1 MRADG
6 REPNETRQCR
16 IVPGYLKFP
25 HGSCLIETG
34 DTKVIC
40 TAMVEDKVPP
50 FVKGTGSGWITAE
63 YSMLPGATATRS
75 AREVSRGRP
84 GGRTVEIQRLIGR
97 SLRAA
102 VDLAAV
108 GEKTFWIDCDVI
120 QADGGTRTASVT
132 GGFVALMLALDTVA
146 KKEGWQAF
154 PALDYIAAISVG
166 IVNGTPVV
174 DLPYSEDSTAEVDM
188 NVVMTG
194 KGEFIEVQGTGEH
207 APFSKGRLD
216 ALLTLAAGGIRS
228 LMEVQRE
235 ALGDIAARIGSY
247 TPPRDR
253 AVSTGR

>member
-6 REPNETRQCR
+6 RAPDEIRPTR
-16 IVPGYLKFP
+16 IIPGYLKFP
-25 HGSCLIETG
+25 HGSCLVECG

-63 YSMLPGATATRS
+63 YSMLPGATATRT

-84 GGRTVEIQRLIGR
+84 GGRTVEIQRIIGR

-102 VDLAAV
+102 VDLSVV
-108 GEKTFWIDCDVI
+108 GERTFWIDCDVI

-132 GGFVALMLALDTVA
+132 GGFVALMLALNAVA
-146 KKEGWQAF
+146 EKESWRTF
-154 PALDYIAAISVG
+154 PAIDYIAAISVG
-166 IVNGTPVV
+166 VVNGTPVV
-174 DLPYSEDSTAEVDM
+174 DLPYAEDFSADVDM

-207 APFSKGRLD
+207 APFSKDRLL
-216 ALLTLAAGGIRS
+216 ALLALAEGGIRE
-228 LMEVQRE
+228 LMKIQKE
-235 ALGDIAARIGSY
+235 ALGPVADKIGTY
-247 TPPRDR
+247 VR
-253 AVSTGR
+253 ASDGESPLGV